1 MTRWLVGDIPSASAA
16 RSLSTSSKLAR
27 YPAQQT
33 RPDVAVRLDDVL
45 RLIPVDPQPM
55 SGAAQNVYDVI
66 VIGAGPV
73 GYTVAARTRAAGLT
87 VAVVEQE
94 LVGGECAYWACIPS
108 KAMLRPVVAVAD
120 ARRVAGAF
128 QAVTGTVDAPAVFAR
143 RDEWVTGWNDQG
155 QAAGLKSL
163 GAELIRGHGRL
174 DGHRRVAVEI
184 PGGGTIALTARHAVV
199 ICTGSRTALP
209 ELAGLA
215 EARPWT
221 NREATGSH
229 AVPGRLAIVGG
240 GGVGV
245 EMASAWAGLGS
256 AITLLAQADG
266 LLPRMETFAGELVGR
281 SLARAGVNVRIGVT
295 VTGVRRP
302 GGTGPVTLTLEDGG
316 EVEADEAL
324 FATGRAPLTNDIG
337 LDTVGLVPGS
347 WLEVD
352 DTCMVRALTGGWL
365 YALGDVNHHA
375 LLTHQG
381 KYQARIA
388 AAAIAARAAGQPVD
402 PAPWGPH
409 AVTADYRAVPQV
421 FFCDPPAGAV
431 GLTANQAER
440 AGHRIRVVDVDLG
453 VAVPGAG
460 LYADGYTGR
469 ARMVVDED
477 HGYLL
482 GVTFVGPGVEELIHS
497 ATTAVA
503 GQVPISRLWH
513 AVPCF
518 PSISEAWLRLLEG
531 YGPERR
537 VAVDSGSDDVE
548 AGCGA
553 QAGR

>member
-1 MTRWLVGDIPSASAA
+1 VLKSRGVDAQRMSQ
-16 RSLSTSSKLAR
+16 
-27 YPAQQT
+27 PAQ
-33 RPDVAVRLDDVL
+33 D
-45 RLIPVDPQPM
+45 
-55 SGAAQNVYDVI
+55 VYDVI

-73 GYTVAARTRAAGLT
+73 GYTAADRARAAGLS
-87 VAVVEQE
+87 VAVVERE

-120 ARRVAGAF
+120 ARRVAGAR
-128 QAVTGTVDAPAVFAR
+128 QAVTGKADALAVFAR
-143 RDEWVTGWNDQG
+143 RDEWVSNWNDEG
-155 QAAGLKSL
+155 QAGGVKSI

-174 DGHRRVAVEI
+174 NGHRRVAVETSD
-184 PGGGTIALTARHAVV
+184 GGIVGLTARQAVV

-221 NREATGSH
+221 NRQATASST
-229 AVPGRLAIVGG
+229 VPTRLLIVGG

-256 AITLLAQADG
+256 AVTLLAQADG
-266 LLPRMETFAGELVGR
+266 LLPRMEAFAGELIGR
-281 SLARAGVNVRIGVT
+281 ALAEAGVDVRIGVT
-295 VTGVRRP
+295 VTGIRRP
-302 GGTGPVTLTLEDGG
+302 GGVGPVTLTLEDGG

-324 FATGRAPLTNDIG
+324 FATGRRPLTDDIG
-337 LDTVGLVPGS
+337 LDTVGLEPGS

-352 DTCMVRALTGGWL
+352 DTCMVRALEDGWL
-365 YALGDVNHHA
+365 YALGDVNRHA

-388 AAAIAARAAGQPVD
+388 TAAIAARAAGLPID
-402 PAPWGPH
+402 LAPWGPH
-409 AVTADYRAVPQV
+409 TVTADYRAVPQV

-431 GLTANQAER
+431 GLTADQAER
-440 AGHRIRVVDVDLG
+440 AGHRIRVVDVDLAAA
-453 VAVPGAG
+453 VAGAG

-482 GVTFVGPGVEELIHS
+482 GVTFVGPGVEELIHA
-497 ATTAVA
+497 ATIAVA

-518 PSISEAWLRLLEG
+518 PSISEVWLRLLEA
-531 YGPERR
+531 YRN
-537 VAVDSGSDDVE
+537 
-548 AGCGA
+548 
-553 QAGR
+553 